1 MKSLQDIIINLIL
14 GIGIS
19 AYLGFTSFHGG
30 FFNPLIAANGSM
42 VKNYSFNFGSPML
55 WIIVFNLVAIIALV
69 LLEKK
74 LSDKSKKILSVLAP
88 IWTIATLLICLGM
101 SLYN

>member
-1 MKSLQDIIINLIL
+1 MAIIIINLIL

-19 AYLGFTSFHGG
+19 AYFGFTSFHGG
-30 FFNPLIAANGSM
+30 FFNPLIAADGSM
-42 VKNYSFNFGSPML
+42 VKNFSFNFGSPML

-74 LSDKSKKILSVLAP
+74 LSDKSKKNIIRFSFYLDNGNF
-88 IWTIATLLICLGM
+88 INM
-101 SLYN
+101 SRNVFI